1 MLRRNAL
8 RRSPAITAAACWLA
22 AACLWAGGAGAALS
36 WPVGAPAA
44 ENRAAGRAGSAE
56 ETSGQPAP
64 PGVQPPLGRVVTLAP
79 HITELIFAAGA
90 GDRIVGTVDSSD
102 YPPAARAIPRIGD
115 GVSISVEQTVAV
127 RPQAVIAWLPTG
139 SVRALTPALNRLGI
153 ALLYSQPLKLDD
165 IPAEIVRYGRLFG
178 TQGPADAAARA
189 LARRISGLRQHYAG
203 REPVSVFIEIGSAP
217 LFTIGRDPLLNDALA
232 ACGGVNTYAGLP
244 MPAARVNP
252 ESVLLEN
259 PQVIIGPSA
268 DPTELEEIRRRW
280 AALNLPA
287 ARAGRVYGIDPDAL
301 FRPGP
306 RLVDATEVLCRYLDH
321 AR

>member
-1 MLRRNAL
+1 MGRRYA
-8 RRSPAITAAACWLA
+8 SPRWPAVTAAAWWLA
-22 AACLWAGGAGAALS
+22 AACFWAGGADAALF
-36 WPVGAPAA
+36 WPASAAATETQDSRNAGGAPETDGQSPPSGAPAA
-44 ENRAAGRAGSAE
+44 LR
-56 ETSGQPAP
+56 
-64 PGVQPPLGRVVTLAP
+64 RVVTLAP

-115 GVSISVEQTVAV
+115 GVSISVEQTVAL

-139 SVRALTPALNRLGI
+139 SVRALTPALHRLGI
-153 ALLYSQPLKLDD
+153 TLLYSQPLKLDD
-165 IPAEIVRYGRLFG
+165 IPAEIARYGRLFG
-178 TQGPADAAARA
+178 TQGPAQAAAQA
-189 LARRISGLRQHYAG
+189 LGRRIADLRQHYAG
-203 REPVSVFIEIGSAP
+203 RDPVPVFIEIGSAP

-232 ACGGVNTYAGLP
+232 ACGGVNIYAGLP

-268 DPTELEEIRRRW
+268 EPAGLKEIRSRW
-280 AALNLPA
+280 SALRLPA
-287 ARAGRVYGIDPDAL
+287 ATAGRVYGIDPDAL

-306 RLVDATEVLCRYLDH
+306 RLVDATEALCRYLDQ

>member
-1 MLRRNAL
+1 MRRRYAL
-8 RRSPAITAAACWLA
+8 PRWPAVTAAACWLA
-22 AACLWAGGAGAALS
+22 AACFWAGGAGAALF
-36 WPVGAPAA
+36 WPAA
-44 ENRAAGRAGSAE
+44 DAAAEPRGESNAASAQ
-56 ETSGQPAP
+56 ETGGQPTLPDIPAP
-64 PGVQPPLGRVVTLAP
+64 LRRVVTLAP

-90 GDRIVGTVDSSD
+90 GERIVGTVDSSD
-102 YPPAARAIPRIGD
+102 YPPAARTIPRIGD
-115 GVSISVEQTVAV
+115 GVSISVEQTVAL

-178 TQGPADAAARA
+178 TPGPSQAAAHA
-189 LARRISGLRQHYAG
+189 LGRRIADLRQRYAG
-203 REPVSVFIEIGSAP
+203 RKPVSAFVEIGSAP
-217 LFTIGRDPLLNDALA
+217 LFTIGRDPLLNDVLA
-232 ACGGVNTYAGLP
+232 ACGGVNIYAGLP

-268 DPTELEEIRRRW
+268 EPAELEEIRSRW
-280 AALNLPA
+280 STLRLPA
-287 ARAGRVYGIDPDAL
+287 ATAGRVYGIDPDAL

-306 RLVDATEVLCRYLDH
+306 RLVDAAEALCRYLDQ